1 MGYTP
6 RILVLGGGV
15 TGTAIARDLA
25 IRGLD
30 VTLVEQGTL
39 AGGATGRMQ
48 GLLYSGARQPDPTA
62 AGQCI
67 EENRTLRE
75 IASHCV
81 TETGG
86 LLVTTGDG
94 DAFERR
100 LAVCRDAGVPAEELS
115 GDQARSIEAA
125 LGPDVE
131 RALRVPDAAIDPFRL
146 TVANARSAIQ
156 HDAEIRPHTEL
167 TEIDVEG
174 GAIESVTVEHDPEP
188 GDGDGDTTESHDGV
202 DADEADDSDT
212 TDEPDDSDEETG
224 NGDTAG
230 DPRPDGGVP
239 GTTGKQTPG
248 GGESSETPGMPGTVG
263 DDSPARPTASVE
275 ELEPD
280 YVVNATGPWADQ
292 VAGLAGCDLP
302 LRRSGGT
309 MVVTD
314 CQPVGTAVSRC
325 TEGGGTRTIVPHGRH
340 CVVGQTGEEGEDP
353 DAVQEGNANIEVEE
367 LLDDATA
374 LVPELADARLLR
386 SFRGVRAGPP
396 GADSEVGFALVD
408 HAEYDDCWGM
418 TTIVGGTLTTHRLVA
433 ERVADHVCGKFGITR
448 TCRTDEMPLP
458 GSGSESES
466 GATTGESTPEFDVP
480 SPIHERASD
489 RLGSR
494 AAEVLSTDEPN
505 PVICESE
512 SVTRAEIRDAI
523 GDESATPIDLNDVRI
538 RTAAAM
544 GSCQGGRCG
553 HRIAAELYPDYEPE
567 TVANALEDLLA
578 ERWKG
583 QRHALWGEQLA
594 QAARNY
600 RFHAEALSRK
610 YPGDGSVA
618 IDEFDDGPG
627 PDEGDDGPPMARR
640 RGIGR

>member
-25 IRGLD
+25 VRGLD
-30 VTLVEQGTL
+30 VTLVERGTL

-62 AGQCI
+62 AEQCI

-86 LLVTTGDG
+86 LLVTTGDD

-100 LAVCRDAGVPAEELS
+100 LAVCREAGIPAEELS
-115 GDQARSIEAA
+115 GDEARSIEAA

-156 HDAEIRPHTEL
+156 HDAAIRPHTEL
-167 TEIDVEG
+167 TEIHVED

-188 GDGDGDTTESHDGV
+188 GE
-202 DADEADDSDT
+202 EDT
-212 TDEPDDSDEETG
+212 TDEPDDSDARNEHDDSDDSDEDAG
-224 NGDTAG
+224 NGDTASG
-230 DPRPDGGVP
+230 PRPDGGVP
-239 GTTGKQTPG
+239 GTTGKEAPG
-248 GGESSETPGMPGTVG
+248 GGESRDVPGMPGTVG

-280 YVVNATGPWADQ
+280 YIVNATGPWADQ
-292 VAGLAGCDLP
+292 VAGLAGFDLP

-314 CQPVGTAVSRC
+314 CQPVGTAVSRYGD
-325 TEGGGTRTIVPHGRH
+325 GGGTRTIVPHGRH
-340 CVVGQTGEEGEDP
+340 CVVGQTDERGGDP
-353 DAVQEGNANIEVEE
+353 DAIQEGDVEIDVEE
-367 LLDDATA
+367 LLDDAAA
-374 LVPELADARLLR
+374 LVPDLANARLLR

-396 GADSEVGFALVD
+396 GSDSEVGFALVD
-408 HAEYDDCWGM
+408 HAERDGCWGM
-418 TTIVGGTLTTHRLVA
+418 TTVVGGTLTTHRLVA

-458 GSGSESES
+458 GSES
-466 GATTGESTPEFDVP
+466 GA
-480 SPIHERASD
+480 
-489 RLGSR
+489 
-494 AAEVLSTDEPN
+494 TDEPN
-505 PVICESE
+505 PVVCESE

-553 HRIAAELYPDYEPE
+553 HRIAAELHPDYEPE
-567 TVANALEDLLA
+567 TVADALGELLA

-583 QRHALWGEQLA
+583 QRHALWGEQLT

-600 RFHAEALSRK
+600 RFHAETLSRK

-627 PDEGDDGPPMARR
+627 PDDGDGGPPIARR